1 VNQRGTGNVGLA
13 ILEAH
18 PVQYH
23 APVYRA
29 LQTEFGIPVTA
40 IYGSD
45 VGVAAYRDAEFGV
58 SLSWDT
64 DLLTGYDARFLAP
77 GIGTGH
83 VSPDKARARGAGRLL
98 RKLKPEAVMLVG
110 YGSRFDREALVEAWP
125 TGVPLLFRAESTDHA
140 IEHTGMRSWAR
151 DTALR
156 ILYRR
161 FARVLYIGQRA
172 LQHYRRLGVPDGKL
186 IPAPYCVDTTPF
198 ACSEAARRAMRGPTR
213 ANLGVADTDLA
224 LLFAGKISERKGPDV
239 LLQAAKKLPEA
250 LRSRICVCFLGDGQL
265 KGQMEELA
273 AAAPAVRTQFLGF
286 QNQTRL
292 SRYYHAADLLVL
304 PSRWGETWG
313 LVVNEALHHGAPCV
327 VSDAVGC
334 APDLIRAGVT
344 GYVFETGSDSSLAHA
359 LSESIGLVGN
369 TQVRGR
375 CRQQVSLYTVREAA
389 RGIARAYRDVP
400 RSNKK
405 EQLDRVAT
413 MA

>member
-1 VNQRGTGNVGLA
+1 VSLLA

-45 VGVAAYRDAEFGV
+45 VGAAAYHDAEFGL

-64 DLLTGYDARFLAP
+64 DLLTGYDARFLAR
-77 GIGTGH
+77 GTRTGH
-83 VSPDKARARGAGRLL
+83 GSPDNACARGAGRLL

-125 TGVPLLFRAESTDHA
+125 KGVPLLFRAESTDHA

-161 FARVLYIGQRA
+161 FARVLYIGQRS
-172 LQHYRRLGVPDGKL
+172 LRHYRRLGVPDGKL
-186 IPAPYCVDTTPF
+186 ISAPYCVDTTPF
-198 ACSEAARRAMRGPTR
+198 ACSEAARRAMRGPAR
-213 ANLGVADTDLA
+213 AELGLSNPDLM

-239 LLQAAKKLPEA
+239 LLQAVKELPEE
-250 LRSRICVCFLGDGQL
+250 LRSRMCVCFLGDGQL
-265 KGQMEELA
+265 KGRMEELA
-273 AAAPAVRTQFLGF
+273 VTAPAVRTRFLGF

-313 LVVNEALHHGAPCV
+313 LVVNEALHHGVPCV

-334 APDLIRAGVT
+334 APDLIRTGVT
-344 GYVFETGSDSSLAHA
+344 GRMFETGSDSSLARA
-359 LSESIGLVGN
+359 LSESIALVRN
-369 TQVRGR
+369 AHVRDR

-389 RGIARAYRDVP
+389 RGIARAYGDVA

-405 EQLDRVAT
+405 EQFDRVAT